1 MSNPIRYTNFPSQP
15 DYSGLQVAPDPVE
28 LSPEVVPGEEKIVSS
43 YEVLKQD
50 EVLYSPKKELPP
62 VPDYPLTT
70 KEKKRWPRKYY
81 IIGAI
86 AVIVIILAA
95 TLGGYFGSRKMP
107 SKELDPSDNTN
118 STTTSTV
125 SNEPTSLALDSSI
138 WAVVWTT
145 SDGGFV
151 RCALYNAPR
160 NGTLAY
166 SMSTGSGAPD
176 DSKWEQAIS
185 LEPQY
190 PVANG
195 APIAISQLRQYA
207 GDATYQLEVFYLNET
222 HRVNGGSHS
231 RAKGWGQLQD
241 ESQKIQQ
248 VWRNGGENRWETSTP
263 DAFQDIA
270 EWSKIASVTPPM
282 WTNVEEQMRLASASD
297 LTRCFSQRDGRLME
311 VQFRRGGVED
321 PEGGAAHLM

>member
-207 GDATYQLEVFYLNET
+207 GDATVSRRRCET
-222 HRVNGGSHS
+222 
-231 RAKGWGQLQD
+231 
-241 ESQKIQQ
+241 
-248 VWRNGGENRWETSTP
+248 
-263 DAFQDIA
+263 
-270 EWSKIASVTPPM
+270 
-282 WTNVEEQMRLASASD
+282 
-297 LTRCFSQRDGRLME
+297 
-311 VQFRRGGVED
+311 RR
-321 PEGGAAHLM
+321 